1 MTGPKIYHAYRILE
15 EARTKYLVQ
24 WIGYDTN
31 EATWE
36 AKAKVKRICPAA
48 VRKWA
53 EKKSGKVC

>member
-36 AKAKVKRICPAA
+36 AKVKRIYPAA
-48 VRKWA
+48 VRGWA
-53 EKKSGKVC
+53 ERKIGKAG